1 MNNKIDFF
9 RLKIENSSSNLEE
22 LVYLEAINLINND
35 VNHDKVCNWV
45 NVVINTFNNKPQPL
59 SEREIQNRNKKKI
72 RKQQLRKKVEL
83 LNTQLE
89 ELLNKHGVVVIG
101 LFEWKE
107 INESEY
113 DLLVKYVKNK
123 GYFFTDIGDGALE
136 PFITRESIDDV
147 FFKKY
152 KELKHKLEDINGINH
167 VFNGYFIDDVS
178 EFRKIIMSLV
188 GLQTQV

>member
-152 KELKHKLEDINGINH
+152 KELKHELEDINGINH

-178 EFRKIIMSLV
+178 EFRKIILSLV

>member
-152 KELKHKLEDINGINH
+152 KELKHELEDINGINY

-178 EFRKIIMSLV
+178 EFRKIILSLV